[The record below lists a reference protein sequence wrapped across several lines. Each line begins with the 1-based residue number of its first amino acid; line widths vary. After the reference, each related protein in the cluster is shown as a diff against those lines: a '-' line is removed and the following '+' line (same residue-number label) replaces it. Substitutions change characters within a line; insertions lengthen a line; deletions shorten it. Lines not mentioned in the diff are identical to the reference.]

1 MKLVRIFLTLTLL
14 TAAIPTLSMD
24 RPYAMEAAQ
33 AQAARQIID
42 PHSSINAWYGTPESD
57 FRNIASAY
65 RIVASYLFPST
76 KATNELKEFFN
87 NYQKLG
93 KGPKPLVANYWEN
106 WLTNQHP
113 YINQLLN
120 QGADPNA
127 AAHSLSLLSMAIAY
141 NDTALI
147 DILRNSRIRTLFNIK
162 NAQGVPYWFNADDRM
177 SDYLLKLGLVDVNQ
191 KDDYGDTALIF
202 SLNNLDQNNYYYGGI
217 PNNKEKIQTLLKYN
231 ADPSIPN
238 KQGETAVELARR
250 KRLPV
255 DIVQL
260 LQNAIDNSRKQ
271 KLP

>member
-1 MKLVRIFLTLTLL
+1 MKLGKLFLILVVFTI
-14 TAAIPTLSMD
+14 AAPAFCMD
-24 RPYAMEAAQ
+24 KYYAMKAAEE
-33 AQAARQIID
+33 QAAREIID
-42 PHSSINAWYGTPESD
+42 PHSSINAWYGTPDSD

-65 RIVASYLFPST
+65 RTVASYLFPST

-93 KGPKPLVANYWEN
+93 KRPIPLVANYWEN

-141 NDTALI
+141 KDTALI

-162 NAQGVPYWFNADDRM
+162 NAQGVPYWFNADERM

-202 SLNNLDQNNYYYGGI
+202 SLNNLNQNNYYYGGI

-238 KQGETAVELARR
+238 KQGETAVGIAQR
-250 KRLPV
+250 KRLPA
-255 DIVQL
+255 DIINL
-260 LQNAIDNSRKQ
+260 LLEAVPFKQ